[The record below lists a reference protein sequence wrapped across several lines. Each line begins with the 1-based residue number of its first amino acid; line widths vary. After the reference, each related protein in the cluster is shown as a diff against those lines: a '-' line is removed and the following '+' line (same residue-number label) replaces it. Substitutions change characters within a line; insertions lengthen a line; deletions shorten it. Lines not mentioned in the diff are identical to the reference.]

1 MKNKIIAT
9 AIVLPLIGFSSM
21 VSADFDC
28 TTLDRDDVMEVMEK
42 NQNWE
47 TLTTTD
53 STLLENAKTC
63 KPNNRWDDKD
73 NQWERPEMTDEQK
86 AEMEEMKEIIEK
98 EKNGE
103 TLTTAEQTKLDA
115 FESSKWEKEWS
126 KKITRNKA
134 EITSNKTYTG
144 LSTAYKT
151 KLDTIFN
158 KIITNMSSYSNSKQI
173 TTLEALNTKIL
184 TLKTTISSN
193 STYSDTKKTTYNSIF
208 SYLSDKVEI
217 KIGLLSW
224 DDDIDDMFWDLFN

>member
-28 TTLDRDDVMEVMEK
+28 TTLDRDSVMQVMEK
-42 NQNWE
+42 EKNGE
-47 TLTTTD
+47 ILTTTET
-53 STLLENAKTC
+53 TLFENAKTC
-63 KPNNRWDDKD
+63 KPNNRWDNKGG
-73 NQWERPEMTDEQK
+73 QWEREEMTNEQK
-86 AEMEEMKEIIEK
+86 AEMDEMKEIIEK

-134 EITSNKTYTG
+134 EITSKTYTG
-144 LSTAYKT
+144 LSAAYKT

-158 KIITNMSSYSNSKQI
+158 KIITNMSSYSDSKQI
-173 TTLEALNTKIL
+173 TTLEALSTKIT
-184 TLKTTISSN
+184 TLKTTISNN

-208 SYLSDKVEI
+208 SYLSDKVET
-217 KIGLLSW
+217 KIELLSW
-224 DDDIDDMFWDLFN
+224 DDDIDDMFWNLFN